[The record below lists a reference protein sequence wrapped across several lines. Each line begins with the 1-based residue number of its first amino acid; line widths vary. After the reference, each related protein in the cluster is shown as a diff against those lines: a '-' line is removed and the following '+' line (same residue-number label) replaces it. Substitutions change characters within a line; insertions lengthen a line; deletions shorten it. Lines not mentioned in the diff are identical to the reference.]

1 MPVSTDSPLGARRK
15 RDSMYSDHSAA
26 DFRDHLGL
34 PEDYEVEAFLT
45 YGCWDLYAEAE
56 QLPLLARALDVL
68 QVKYE
73 LRRIPIAALGHAYEL
88 IVGGKVYWYAPI
100 MGTAVLAQYLH
111 IASLLGSKRN
121 LLLGTVGG
129 LAPGMRTGELI
140 IPTGSY
146 GNDNAR
152 FYDRENE
159 TGFYLPDSALS
170 DVLAAQIEK
179 VRIWRGPT
187 VTCEMMFAE
196 TQADVQ
202 QWSAEGSLGVEM
214 EAALMFAASNHFE
227 IPAAALL
234 YVADNLIEGQTM
246 LTPGY
251 AEHTLSHAAVR
262 QQQYVIG
269 LRTLFGFGSQ
279 VTGA

>member
-1 MPVSTDSPLGARRK
+1 
-15 RDSMYSDHSAA
+15 MYSEHSAA

-34 PEDYEVEAFLT
+34 PETYEVEAFLT

-56 QLPLLARALDVL
+56 QLPLLAAALDIL
-68 QVKYE
+68 NVKYE

-88 IVGGKVYWYAPI
+88 TVDGKVYWYAPI

-140 IPTGSY
+140 IPSSSY

-152 FYDRENE
+152 FYDRANE
-159 TGFYLPDSALS
+159 AGIYEPDQHLS
-170 DVLAAQIEK
+170 DVLAEQIEK

-196 TQADVQ
+196 TQEDVQ
-202 QWSAEGSLGVEM
+202 QWSAQGALGVEM
-214 EAALMFAASNHFE
+214 EAALMFAASKHFG
-227 IPAAALL
+227 IPSAALL
-234 YVADNLIEGQTM
+234 YVADNLIERQTM

-251 AEHTLSHAAVR
+251 AANILPHAVVR
-262 QQQYVIG
+262 QEQYVIG
-269 LRTLFGFGSQ
+269 LRTLFGY
-279 VTGA
+279 GAREQR